1 MIQVNVQ
8 GSAWSEIAQ
17 ELRKM
22 VDGTSLP
29 NSTNPDQEPDEL
41 AEFKKLYQASSDELE
56 LAKRRCRMRM
66 EQLEEKDL
74 EISRLKKLLDEAPVK
89 NEEPQNA
96 EESEQMTTDEPAE
109 PTEPEQPAIKKADL
123 REFLAKAREKGVNI
137 AEILQPF
144 GGRFPDV
151 KPEDYYAL
159 LQATEAA
166 LAELEA
172 KK

>member
-1 MIQVNVQ
+1 MIQVHVQ

-29 NSTNPDQEPDEL
+29 NSTKTDQESDEL
-41 AEFKKLYQASSDELE
+41 AEFKKLYQARSDELE
-56 LAKRRCRMRM
+56 LAKRRCRIQM

-74 EISRLKKLLDEAPVK
+74 EISRLKKLLDEAPAK
-89 NEEPQNA
+89 GEEAQNA
-96 EESEQMTTDEPAE
+96 DEPEQMTTDEPAE

-151 KPEDYYAL
+151 KPEDYPAL
-159 LQATEAA
+159 KKATEAA
-166 LAELEA
+166 MTELEA